1 MYIIRSNYGTYIKN
15 INDDTTDIKQ
25 AKIFDDEKTAYNY
38 KNSYATHNYDIIKIK
53 KGDLK

>member
-1 MYIIRSNYGTYIKN
+1 MYIIKSSYGTYIKN

-38 KNSYATHNYDIIKIK
+38 KNSYATYSYDVIKIK